1 MILLKL
7 YKMKT
12 TKYILLIIISLFLLN
27 SCGKKEN
34 KEKETTIVAEETQ
47 KDEIRLTKAQFESEK
62 MQLGSLTKQ
71 KFPQVINTTGV
82 IDIPPNSKETITS
95 FYGGS
100 VKKSNLLIGDKIRKG
115 QAVVVIENPK
125 FVDMQQEYIEIKEQL
140 TYLQSE
146 YQRQKTLFDENIT
159 SKKKYLKAA
168 SDYKHHKAKLNGM
181 AKKLRMLNIN
191 IANVE
196 LGNIVST
203 ITLYASINGIV
214 SKINIHKGM
223 YIMPEDLIM
232 EIINTDSI
240 QVELSIFEKDI
251 MNIKKGQEIRFKI
264 PEASDIYYD
273 AIVHLVGKAI
283 DEKTRTTKVYGGL
296 EQKTINNFN
305 IGMFVDAE
313 IVITKKEGLALPNTA
328 IIERKERFVI
338 LKLTDKTNENY
349 IFEPIE
355 IQTGLTYN
363 GFSEIVSNTIKETDE
378 ILIKGGYSLVE

>member
-1 MILLKL
+1 
-7 YKMKT
+7 MKT
-12 TKYILLIIISLFLLN
+12 IKYILLIIISLFLLN
-27 SCGKKEN
+27 SCGKKGN
-34 KEKETTIVAEETQ
+34 KEQETTIVAEETQ
-47 KDEIRLTKAQFESEK
+47 KDEIKLTKAQFESEK
-62 MQLGSLTKQ
+62 MQLGSLIKQ
-71 KFPQVINTTGV
+71 NFPQVINTTGI
-82 IDIPPNSKETITS
+82 IDIPPHSKETITS

-125 FVDMQQEYIEIKEQL
+125 FVDMQQEYLEIKEQL

-146 YQRQKTLFDENIT
+146 YQRQKTLFNENIT
-159 SKKKYLKAA
+159 SEKKYLKAA
-168 SDYKHHKAKLNGM
+168 SNYKRQKAKLNGM

-196 LGNIVST
+196 QGNIVST
-203 ITLYASINGIV
+203 ITLYASINGVV

-223 YIMPEDLIM
+223 YIMPEYLIM
-232 EIINTDSI
+232 EIINTDYI
-240 QVELSIFEKDI
+240 QVELSIFEKDA
-251 MNIKKGQEIRFKI
+251 MNIEKGQKIRFKI

-283 DEKTRTTKVYGGL
+283 DEKTRTIKVYGRL
-296 EQKTINNFN
+296 EQKTTNNFN

-313 IVITKKEGLALPNTA
+313 IVITKKEGLALPDTA
-328 IIERKERFVI
+328 IMERKEHFVI
-338 LKLTDKTNENY
+338 LKLTNKTNENY

-363 GFSEIVSNTIKETDE
+363 GFSEIVSNNIKETDE
-378 ILIKGGYSLVE
+378 ILIIGAYSLVGEN

>member
-1 MILLKL
+1 
-7 YKMKT
+7 MKT
-12 TKYILLIIISLFLLN
+12 IKYILLIIISLFLLN
-27 SCGKKEN
+27 SCGKKGN
-34 KEKETTIVAEETQ
+34 KEQETTIVAEETQ
-47 KDEIRLTKAQFESEK
+47 KDEIKLTKAQFESEK

-71 KFPQVINTTGV
+71 NFPQVINTTGI
-82 IDIPPNSKETITS
+82 IDIPPHSKETITS

-125 FVDMQQEYIEIKEQL
+125 FVDMQQEYLEIKEQL

-146 YQRQKTLFDENIT
+146 YQRQKTLFNENIT
-159 SKKKYLKAA
+159 SEKKYLKAA
-168 SDYKHHKAKLNGM
+168 SNYKRQKAKLNGM

-196 LGNIVST
+196 QGNIVST
-203 ITLYASINGIV
+203 ITLYASINGVV

-223 YIMPEDLIM
+223 YIMPEYLIM
-232 EIINTDSI
+232 EIINTDYI
-240 QVELSIFEKDI
+240 QVELSIFEKDA
-251 MNIKKGQEIRFKI
+251 MNIEKGQKIRFKI

-283 DEKTRTTKVYGGL
+283 DEKTRTIKVYGRL
-296 EQKTINNFN
+296 EQKTTNNFN

-313 IVITKKEGLALPNTA
+313 IVITKKEGLALPDTA
-328 IIERKERFVI
+328 IMERKEHFVI
-338 LKLTDKTNENY
+338 LKLTNKTNENY

-363 GFSEIVSNTIKETDE
+363 GFSEIVSNNIKETDE
-378 ILIKGGYSLVE
+378 ILIIGAYSLVGEN